1 MTFPENVKKLF
12 PVFFV
17 FAYVPSGFTKNMMT
31 KLEMAFIK
39 FLIKVCEKIKPVLK
53 AKLAGGFNETP

>member
-1 MTFPENVKKLF
+1 MSKSYFP
-12 PVFFV
+12 FFLY
-17 FAYVPSGFTKNMMT
+17 FAHVPSGFTKNMMT
-31 KLEMAFIK
+31 KLEMAYIK